1 MSGSLTYAALCPA
14 TTGKKAW
21 LQLEDGTRFEGLAA
35 GSPGYRLGEVVFST
49 GMTGYQELLTDPSY
63 SGQIL
68 VSTVS
73 HVGNVGVTQRDNES
87 HRCWLQGYAV
97 QDMSSFYSNWRAQKG
112 LPEWLREQ
120 EVVAISGL
128 DTRAL
133 VRHLRSQG
141 CMRGVLW
148 HEGTLENVEE
158 QLAAWPKMEG
168 SNLVDAVS
176 PAQVQFYGKGEG
188 RPRVVALDCGM
199 KEEMLQLLLAQ
210 GFEVVRVPAR
220 TTAAQIMEFQPSGV
234 FLSNGPGD
242 PAALPGIVGCV
253 KELMGRVP
261 MFGICLGHQLLGLA
275 LGATTYKLKYGHR
288 GCNQPVLHIPSGRVE
303 VTTQNHGFAV
313 DEKSLP
319 GKATLTHKNLN
330 DGTCEGLECAEARA
344 FSVQY
349 HPENAPGP
357 HDSRYLFEKFWSLIG
372 TLQHA

>member
-1 MSGSLTYAALCPA
+1 MLTYAALCPA

-35 GSPGYRLGEVVFST
+35 GAPGYRLGEVVFST

-73 HVGNVGVTQRDNES
+73 HVGNVGVTERDNES

-148 HEGTLENVEE
+148 HDGALEGVEE
-158 QLAAWPKMEG
+158 KLAAWPKMEG
-168 SNLVDAVS
+168 SNLVDGVS
-176 PAQVQFYGKGEG
+176 PMQVQFYGKGEG
-188 RPRVVALDCGM
+188 RARVVALDCGM
-199 KEEMLQLLLAQ
+199 KEEMLRLLLAQ

-242 PAALPGIVGCV
+242 PAALPGIVQCV
-253 KELMGRVP
+253 KDLLGRVP
-261 MFGICLGHQLLGLA
+261 VFGICLGHQLLGLA
-275 LGATTYKLKYGHR
+275 LGGRTYKLKFGHR

-330 DGTCEGLECAEARA
+330 DGTCEGLECADARA

-357 HDSRYLFEKFWSLIG
+357 HDSRYLFDKFSSLIG
-372 TLQHA
+372 SLQHA

>member
-1 MSGSLTYAALCPA
+1 MLTYAALCPA
-14 TTGKKAW
+14 TTGKLAW

-35 GSPGYRLGEVVFST
+35 GAPGYRLGEVVFST

-68 VSTVS
+68 VSTVA
-73 HVGNVGVTQRDNES
+73 HVGNVGVTERDNES
-87 HRCWLQGYAV
+87 YRCWLQGYVV

-112 LPEWLREQ
+112 LPQWLREQ
-120 EVVAISGL
+120 DVVAISGL

-141 CMRGVLW
+141 CMRGIIW
-148 HEGTLENVEE
+148 HDGALTDVEE
-158 QLAAWPKMEG
+158 KLAAWPKMEG
-168 SNLVDAVS
+168 SNLVDVVS
-176 PAQVQFYGKGEG
+176 PAQAQFYGQGEG
-188 RPRVVALDCGM
+188 RPRIVALDCGM
-199 KEEMLQLLLAQ
+199 KEEMLLLLVAQ

-220 TTAAQIMEFQPSGV
+220 TSAQQIMDFQPRGV

-242 PAALPGIVGCV
+242 PAALPGIVQCV
-253 KELMGRVP
+253 KDLLGRVP

-275 LGATTYKLKYGHR
+275 LGARTYKLKYGHR
-288 GCNQPVLHIPSGRVE
+288 GLNQPVLHIPTGRVE

-313 DEKSLP
+313 DEKTLP
-319 GKATLTHKNLN
+319 GRALLTHKNLN
-330 DGTCEGLECAEARA
+330 DGTCEGLECLEARA

-372 TLQHA
+372 SLQHA